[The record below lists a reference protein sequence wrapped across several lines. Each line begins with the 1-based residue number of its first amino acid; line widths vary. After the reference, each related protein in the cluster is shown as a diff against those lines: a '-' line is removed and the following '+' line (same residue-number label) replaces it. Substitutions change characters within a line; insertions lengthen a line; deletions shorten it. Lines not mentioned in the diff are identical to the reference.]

1 MMFLALRAMPNRT
14 AARQELISAAVALD
28 RKFSAEK
35 GLPKVFTG
43 KVNKNTRYKQN
54 VAFDGG
60 FTTAR
65 LIFDRS
71 NFPILD
77 SNEFCFGLLDKQW
90 RQVLYP
96 L

>member
-43 KVNKNTRYKQN
+43 KVNKIILHNQN
-54 VAFDGG
+54 VAFEGMLP
-60 FTTAR
+60 TSR
-65 LIFDRS
+65 LIFDSLICRT
-71 NFPILD
+71 FRLP
-77 SNEFCFGLLDKQW
+77 
-90 RQVLYP
+90 
-96 L
+96 